1 MEVSLGSTGS
11 GKQESFRVVN
21 EDSSRLIF
29 VDKADKDIQEGCFT
43 FDGIFSLDT
52 GQDEV
57 FSELV
62 RPLLA
67 MVPLGYS
74 VSLLLLEAHQAGT
87 KLQPQGTGQHHS
99 IIQQVIETF
108 FQEPKLPGDGRD
120 HLQTVSFVQLCADG
134 NARDLLSPRN
144 QALHVLD
151 VSPLGLMVEE
161 ASEIVVSNSTAAY
174 SFYVRGLEDSPALSQ
189 GCSQQSQVERQGATC
204 GSLFTLTMEQEL
216 EGCRRQRSAVRIL
229 EFPRGAGPCVEPLSP
244 LLQALAPGEL
254 PDNAGFL
261 PWILKRM
268 LEGNNLTFLLLCL
281 TLPDASGEEILSALS
296 LAEQV
301 RGLAKKVSP
310 THWDPAKAA
319 WRQRAEI
326 RELRAQLLSSSSRTV
341 QESVISQL
349 RRVLRD
355 LQVLKNQSWEKK
367 KEMSEAF
374 EGSGSCHLEAKGRIP
389 LWLGRDDQLT
399 NQALTDMLRSQEFL
413 DRGNSKPDGDVPGF
427 VPLCNDKGGEA
438 ATSSPGWFGQ
448 IPPSMGAVTGEKP
461 LQSGASRTQEPT
473 CTASVTGAVGSWA
486 SQQHPALELQFAMAK
501 ARRQCLREQHQRLIQ
516 QELLKLEEELA
527 GNQEL
532 PPAQR
537 DVWCWPK
544 EKAVLALQLEALQK
558 EWAEAE
564 KDLEALYQQH
574 RLEAEAQKQHVLQVF
589 RAYRGLSEEQ
599 THALDRRSR
608 KLLQEALQDAIS
620 LSAQNQ
626 QLRAHSQLGCTDR
639 ATQTDPHS

>member
-1 MEVSLGSTGS
+1 MDSLYKPSRRHVCER
-11 GKQESFRVVN
+11 QW
-21 EDSSRLIF
+21 DS
-29 VDKADKDIQEGCFT
+29 DAQ
-43 FDGIFSLDT
+43 
-52 GQDEV
+52 QDEV

-74 VSLLLLEAHQAGT
+74 VSLMLWEAHHAGI
-87 KLQPQGTGQHHS
+87 KPQPQGTGQHHS

-108 FQEPKLPGDGRD
+108 FQEPKPPGDGRE

-151 VSPLGLMVEE
+151 VPPLGLMVDE

-174 SFYVRGLEDSPALSQ
+174 SVYVRGLEDSPALSQ
-189 GCSQQSQVERQGATC
+189 GCSQQSQVERHAATC
-204 GSLFTLTMEQEL
+204 ASLFTLTVEQEL

-229 EFPRGAGPCVEPLSP
+229 DLSP

-254 PDNAGFL
+254 PDDAGFL
-261 PWILKRM
+261 PWILKRT

-281 TLPDASGEEILSALS
+281 TLPEGVSQRLGRVCHLEGIRISNAPGLCSQQMPEALWMVALPRTW
-296 LAEQV
+296 LAAPHGQQV
-301 RGLAKKVSP
+301 PVVVKHSTMRSP
-310 THWDPAKAA
+310 GP
-319 WRQRAEI
+319 
-326 RELRAQLLSSSSRTV
+326 V
-341 QESVISQL
+341 F
-349 RRVLRD
+349 
-355 LQVLKNQSWEKK
+355 QVLKNQSWEKK

-374 EGSGSCHLEAKGRIP
+374 EGSGSCHPEAKV
-389 LWLGRDDQLT
+389 
-399 NQALTDMLRSQEFL
+399 N
-413 DRGNSKPDGDVPGF
+413 PGF
-427 VPLCNDKGGEA
+427 QLL
-438 ATSSPGWFGQ
+438 
-448 IPPSMGAVTGEKP
+448 VTA
-461 LQSGASRTQEPT
+461 LQ
-473 CTASVTGAVGSWA
+473 VGSWA
-486 SQQHPALELQFAMAK
+486 SQQHPALELQFAVAK
-501 ARRQCLREQHQRLIQ
+501 ARRQRLREQHQRLIQ

-527 GNQEL
+527 ENQE
-532 PPAQR
+532 R
-537 DVWCWPK
+537 DAWCWPK
-544 EKAVLALQLEALQK
+544 EKAVLALQLEALRR

-599 THALDRRSR
+599 TDALDRRYR

-626 QLRAHSQLGCTDR
+626 QLRAHSQMGCTDH